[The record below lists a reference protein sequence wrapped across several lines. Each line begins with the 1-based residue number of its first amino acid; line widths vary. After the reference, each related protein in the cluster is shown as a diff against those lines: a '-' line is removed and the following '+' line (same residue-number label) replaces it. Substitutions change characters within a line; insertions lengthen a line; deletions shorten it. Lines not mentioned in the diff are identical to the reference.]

1 MWQINSKSINSV
13 CKSWNKGVRRIL
25 NLPHD
30 AHTWLLGPLL
40 KQNHI
45 KIKIKIKKN
54 IFYFRS
60 KRPIDR
66 TCITMVKI

>member
-1 MWQINSKSINSV
+1 MWQVNSQSINSV
-13 CKSWNKGVRRIL
+13 CKDNDVRHIQ

-45 KIKIKIKKN
+45 KEQFIVRTLRLLFLLKK
-54 IFYFRS
+54 
-60 KRPIDR
+60 
-66 TCITMVKI
+66 T